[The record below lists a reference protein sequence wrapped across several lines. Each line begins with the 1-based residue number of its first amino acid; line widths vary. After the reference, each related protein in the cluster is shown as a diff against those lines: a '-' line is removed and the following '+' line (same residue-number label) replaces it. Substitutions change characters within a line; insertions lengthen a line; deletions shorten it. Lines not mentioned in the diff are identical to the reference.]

1 MLAMRRHRAD
11 DPGRM
16 TLRFLSP
23 QTGGVACDVSLLD
36 LLSEFIDASADTVHL
51 MTGNQSTDLEWS
63 VHCDYLRALQR
74 LGHET
79 LARHDERV
87 PAPAPALAVVS
98 GLNLALT
105 RGWTAALLIV
115 RSPAR
120 AAQALH
126 PAAIGGR

>member
-23 QTGGVACDVSLLD
+23 QTGGVACDGSVLD
-36 LLSEFIDASADTVHL
+36 LLSEFIDANADTVHL
-51 MTGNQSTDLEWS
+51 MTGNERTELEWS

-79 LARHDERV
+79 LARHHERV
-87 PAPAPALAVVS
+87 PAPPLAVVVVS
-98 GLNLALT
+98 GLNLALC

-126 PAAIGGR
+126 PTAIGQR